1 PVVHGHPIIS
11 ITGLRAEL
19 DAIVAAL
26 DGKEDAGSAVPW
38 YRVIDRPTT
47 IDGYGIVDA
56 ASIPFVVGE
65 LEDVAEELSAKA
77 DKAATYTKTE
87 VDTALSAKADV
98 GNVYT
103 KSQVDSAL
111 AAKANTA
118 DVYTKTQVDTALS
131 AKADTADAYTKGES
145 PTRL

>member
-1 PVVHGHPIIS
+1 PVVHGHPIIA

-77 DKAATYTKTE
+77 DKSTTYTKTE
-87 VDTALSAKADV
+87 VD
-98 GNVYT
+98 
-103 KSQVDSAL
+103 SAL
-111 AAKANTA
+111 AVKANTA
-118 DVYTKTQVDTALS
+118 DV
-131 AKADTADAYTKGES
+131 
-145 PTRL
+145 